1 MKHWKIVA
9 VKLIF
14 ERLLK
19 QEIDGQSIII
29 DSTCMHLKFSTI
41 TLAVWSMQELGSGGG
56 VICW

>member
-1 MKHWKIVA
+1 MKHWKNVA

-29 DSTCMHLKFSTI
+29 CMHLKFSTI

>member
-1 MKHWKIVA
+1 MEDEA
-9 VKLIF
+9 LENCCSEAGF

-41 TLAVWSMQELGSGGG
+41 TL
-56 VICW
+56 I